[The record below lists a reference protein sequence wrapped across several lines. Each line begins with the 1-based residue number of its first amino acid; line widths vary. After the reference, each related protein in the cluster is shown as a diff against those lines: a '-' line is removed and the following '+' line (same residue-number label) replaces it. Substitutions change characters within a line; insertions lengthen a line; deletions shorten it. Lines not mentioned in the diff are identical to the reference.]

1 MRKFRLALVA
11 MAGCVVAGCG
21 STSAD
26 RTTSPTTRVQHIPQT
41 TLQPPITA
49 GSVTAPPACGS
60 GTVTATAAPG
70 GQVTPVCATVGS
82 LIVLRGGNDGSGGT
96 WPGPAQISEAGVVRI
111 LSSHAAGTSF
121 TAQLRAVTTGTTS
134 VTVPF
139 VAGNDVCDPT
149 PCTPIPG
156 APLHFAVRV
165 VS

>member
-1 MRKFRLALVA
+1 MRQRHRDRHGRTRRPGD
-11 MAGCVVAGCG
+11 AG
-21 STSAD
+21 
-26 RTTSPTTRVQHIPQT
+26 
-41 TLQPPITA
+41 L
-49 GSVTAPPACGS
+49 
-60 GTVTATAAPG
+60 
-70 GQVTPVCATVGS
+70 ATVGS

-149 PCTPIPG
+149 PCTPYP
-156 APLHFAVRV
+156 APRCTLPSGSSAD
-165 VS
+165 